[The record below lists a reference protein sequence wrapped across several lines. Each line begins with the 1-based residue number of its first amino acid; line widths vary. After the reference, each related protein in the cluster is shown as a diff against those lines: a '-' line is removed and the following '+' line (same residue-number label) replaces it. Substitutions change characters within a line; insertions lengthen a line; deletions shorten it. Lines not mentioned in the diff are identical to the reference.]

1 MKFEYLIFNLIIFL
15 SPLLSFFI
23 YPKII
28 YPFNLISI
36 LSITISS
43 LIFIFHDILVTNRW
57 WKFNE
62 KYIINK
68 IKILNLPIEEVLF
81 FFIVGFS
88 CLTLWINLRLLEL
101 KLNLNFYLL
110 YFFIFIYYLYIFLK
124 FKKPYTK
131 IVTSFYLFLITLDL
145 ILKTKLIL
153 NNLFFIFLLIFFL
166 LTLIF
171 NLYLTKR
178 PVVIYNQTFLSGKK
192 ILTIPIEDF
201 LYGINFIYL
210 LVIIYEFL
218 LRLSI
223 F

>member
-1 MKFEYLIFNLIIFL
+1 M
-15 SPLLSFFI
+15 
-23 YPKII
+23 
-28 YPFNLISI
+28 
-36 LSITISS
+36 
-43 LIFIFHDILVTNRW
+43 IFIFHDILVTNRW